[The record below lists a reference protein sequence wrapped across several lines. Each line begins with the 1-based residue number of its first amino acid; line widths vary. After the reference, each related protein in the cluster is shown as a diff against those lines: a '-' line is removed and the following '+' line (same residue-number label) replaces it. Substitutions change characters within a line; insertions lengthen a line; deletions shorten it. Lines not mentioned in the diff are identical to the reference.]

1 MKEVTVISVAGSNG
15 SMRVSMLALVQIH
28 QQGRTL
34 DTREVLFPGLVL
46 VYRLQALQ
54 AVGPNGVQRLGS
66 LKVCKDRGMN
76 HFRHTN
82 HKAARPLQEGKA
94 QDLEVANTIAG
105 QRPSQ
110 AARESMGVLLQAEV
124 FVTHHAKGSGKG
136 TPAPQQ

>member
-1 MKEVTVISVAGSNG
+1 MKEVTVISVTGSNG
-15 SMRVSMLALVQIH
+15 SMRASMLSSRSTSRAGHWIPVRL
-28 QQGRTL
+28 L
-34 DTREVLFPGLVL
+34 FFPGLVL

-54 AVGPNGVQRLGS
+54 AIGPNGVQRLGA

-110 AARESMGVLLQAEV
+110 AARESMGVRLQPEV

>member
-1 MKEVTVISVAGSNG
+1 MKEVTVISVTGSNA
-15 SMRVSMLALVQIH
+15 SMRASMLSIH

-82 HKAARPLQEGKA
+82 HKAARRGRHKTWRSRIPLQGR
-94 QDLEVANTIAG
+94 G
-105 QRPSQ
+105 Q
-110 AARESMGVLLQAEV
+110 ARRQGSPWES
-124 FVTHHAKGSGKG
+124 GSSRRSS
-136 TPAPQQ
+136 

>member
-1 MKEVTVISVAGSNG
+1 MKEVTVISVTGSNA
-15 SMRVSMLALVQIH
+15 SMRASMLSIH

>member
-1 MKEVTVISVAGSNG
+1 MKEVTVISVTGSNA
-15 SMRVSMLALVQIH
+15 SMRASMLSIH

-105 QRPSQ
+105 QRPGQ
-110 AARESMGVLLQAEV
+110 AARESMGVRLQAEV